1 MQQIC
6 SFLWVY
12 YGFPASDYEGINTED
27 VRERSGK
34 MLSKEEAYAEA
45 LANQLLM
52 VDFSIGEG
60 SAVTIGKRDYHVLRT
75 IDPENGMSQDY
86 LITKIGSRMISV
98 VLTYS
103 PEENDLDSMLAMLG
117 DA

>member
-1 MQQIC
+1 MVE
-6 SFLWVY
+6 L
-12 YGFPASDYEGINTED
+12 T
-27 VRERSGK
+27 SG
-34 MLSKEEAYAEA
+34 EEA
-45 LANQLLM
+45 
-52 VDFSIGEG
+52 
-60 SAVTIGKRDYHVLRT
+60 AVTIGKRDYHVLRT